1 MGIYLDNAAT
11 SYPKPKKVLDEVYA
25 FMNDI
30 GASSGRGAYRKALK
44 ADRMMYETRK
54 SICKLFKFKK
64 TSNVIFTLN
73 ITEAINLLLNGILKE
88 GDHVITSSL
97 EHNSVW
103 RTLKHLERDR
113 GIEISTVECDK
124 YGITDP
130 NNIKNL
136 IKKNTKLIV
145 FNHASNV
152 IGTIQPIKKIGKIA
166 KDNNIPFIVDTAQTA
181 GAIDI
186 DINRDN
192 IDILTFTG
200 HKSLLGP
207 MGTGGLLFN
216 SDIEISPLKFGGT
229 GGDSKL
235 EYQPESIPSKY
246 EAGTPNVAG
255 IAGLKKGIDFLLAK
269 GIINIRKKEKN
280 LVDYTIKKL
289 SEVDEVTIYGPKNS
303 DLITNVISFNV
314 ENFRPDELV
323 YKLDSKYNIMLRSG
337 LHCAPSIHRVMGTI
351 DKGAVR
357 IGLGYFNSREDINTL
372 IKALKS
378 LIKNG

>member
-11 SYPKPKKVLDEVYA
+11 SYPKPKRVLDEVYD

-30 GASSGRGAYRKALK
+30 GASSGRGAYRRALK

-103 RTLKHLERDR
+103 RTLKHLEIDR

-124 YGITDP
+124 YGVTDP
-130 NNIKNL
+130 NNINKL

-207 MGTGGLLFN
+207 MGTGGLLIN
-216 SDIEISPLKFGGT
+216 SDIDISPLKFGGT

-255 IAGLKKGIDFLLAK
+255 IAGLKKGIDFLLDE

-289 SEVDEVTIYGPKNS
+289 NEVDKVTIYGPKNS

-351 DKGAVR
+351 NTGAVR